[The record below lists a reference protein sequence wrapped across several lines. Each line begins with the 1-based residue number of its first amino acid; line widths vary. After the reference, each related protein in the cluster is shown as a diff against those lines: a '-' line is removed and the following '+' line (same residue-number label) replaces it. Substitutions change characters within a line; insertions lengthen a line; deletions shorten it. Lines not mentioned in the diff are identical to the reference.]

1 MEFCRSP
8 ERLFESEYSYP
19 SDIWS
24 LGVVLHEMAT
34 GDHPFPQTSK
44 PLEIYNYI
52 IEKPAPSLIG
62 SNLVSIECA
71 DFISHW

>member
-1 MEFCRSP
+1 
-8 ERLFESEYSYP
+8 
-19 SDIWS
+19 
-24 LGVVLHEMAT
+24 MAT
-34 GDHPFPQTSK
+34 GEHPFPRTSK